1 MHGKPLIYYS
11 IQNALACSYIDDVVV
26 SSDDEEILSIAAM
39 YGAKAMNRNSALAQD
54 AVTLDPVIY
63 DAVLRM
69 EQETGKT
76 YDVVVTLQATS
87 PLLTV
92 ETLDGALK
100 SFLESDFDTYIS
112 AVNKPHLSWTTKD
125 GRCVPNYE
133 KRLNRQ
139 QLPPNFLEAGAFLI
153 TRRACMSE
161 NNRIGGK
168 CVCLGDAGERGDCID
183 SYADWIVCEQELSKK
198 RILFRVDGYR
208 ELGMGHIYRCLTL
221 AYSLTGHEIL
231 FVTRED
237 RTEGYQKLLDSTCM
251 SSRLAAM
258 RNFMHL
264 QENGSRM

>member
-1 MHGKPLIYYS
+1 MVLAVIPARGGSKGIPRKNVRLMHGKPLIYYS

-161 NNRIGGK
+161 NNRIGANASVYEMPEK
-168 CVCLGDAGERGDCID
+168 EAYLCSFFSCSCKAHLRPRYTNQIAKRTDRHAFFQCKPDCFVNKSD
-183 SYADWIVCEQELSKK
+183 
-198 RILFRVDGYR
+198 
-208 ELGMGHIYRCLTL
+208 RCHT
-221 AYSLTGHEIL
+221 
-231 FVTRED
+231 D
-237 RTEGYQKLLDSTCM
+237 RTAR
-251 SSRLAAM
+251 SRDQFDL
-258 RNFMHL
+258 RW
-264 QENGSRM
+264 Q